1 MNEDKAVLGIEISD
15 EEITNLS
22 KNKFQKYIENKIE
35 KYALLQLNVLKAK
48 HQKSQ
53 YLDSN
58 SFKTAQ
64 YLIDDRFSKPEANL
78 LFKLRSKTLNLRMNY
93 ENQHSNTLC
102 QICGLFPESQAHL
115 LQCPQIAPKLK
126 LVSKEVMDES
136 FIYGNADRQLT
147 IVKIYMQVMEI
158 RGKILEERSEMQS
171 CQSRLADACGAS
183 LMCSNC
189 SNVNCNCN
197 GC

>member
-1 MNEDKAVLGIEISD
+1 VDEKELIFRIYQSQKNSPNSGDWIKLVNADKDVLGIEIDD
-15 EEITNLS
+15 EEMRYLS
-22 KNKFQKYIENKIE
+22 KNKFEKYIENKIE

-64 YLIDDRFSKPEANL
+64 YLIDDRFRKSEANL

-115 LQCPQIAPKLK
+115 LQCPRITPMLK
-126 LVSKEVMDES
+126 LYLWK
-136 FIYGNADRQLT
+136 
-147 IVKIYMQVMEI
+147 
-158 RGKILEERSEMQS
+158 
-171 CQSRLADACGAS
+171 C
-183 LMCSNC
+183 
-189 SNVNCNCN
+189 
-197 GC
+197 